1 VFQEIIQK
9 FVILAVLMPIVA
21 SMGGVAGNQTLILV
35 IRGIAVGKIQKSN
48 ARKLLIKESLVALL
62 NGLAWSI
69 VVAVLAVI
77 LFQTSWDIGLI
88 VGAAMLLNIFASAI
102 AGVSIPFLLKKVGID
117 PALAGGV
124 LMITLTDVLGFITF
138 LGLATLFLSGLE

>member
-1 VFQEIIQK
+1 
-9 FVILAVLMPIVA
+9 
-21 SMGGVAGNQTLILV
+21 
-35 IRGIAVGKIQKSN
+35 
-48 ARKLLIKESLVALL
+48 
-62 NGLAWSI
+62 

-77 LFQTSWDIGLI
+77 LFQTAWDIGLI